1 MRAVGAGTRIFELLE
16 REPVVPLTGQ
26 PFSPDRRGPI
36 HFENVSFEYPSRKG
50 TKVLKD
56 FDMKLEVGESVAVV

>member
-26 PFSPDRRGPI
+26 PFSADRRGPI